1 MTLDEVT
8 FELAPHQPTDELAD
22 FDYNALGS
30 ETQSLVQQHTLE
42 IKENLRETIS
52 IIWSVGRKLFE
63 IRNLLKFGCF
73 KAWLESE
80 FRWSRPT
87 AYNYINVYKAFPE
100 CLTIKHLPI
109 DPTALYRLAAPST
122 PEAARLEAVKLAAA
136 GERITLKA
144 AKNIIGGKKKKSV
157 TSKTKESSPV
167 EDKEVVEDI
176 AVAGEKES
184 FENFVAEE
192 LINSVT
198 IDVVAQTMPSE
209 EKLAEAA
216 PMSSPS
222 VEETP
227 LETTLFVSSE
237 VNSAATTYQS
247 TNTSDSSSTPAYNQT
262 PATFTPDSSSTTTN
276 YQSSASY
283 TYNACR
289 SLISNLGLLT
299 NEEVF
304 SILHAFLQKVGLSA
318 IGNFVKQ
325 LQQEEIAS
333 LCNQCFTSLNERGL
347 KWLDIEKINF
357 AALSDTLIKSLSSQL
372 KRILL
377 SRATQRVTQSHTP
390 SEPSN
395 LIYIAQ

>member
-8 FELAPHQPTDELAD
+8 SGLERAEKLVD
-22 FDYNALGS
+22 FDYNALACD
-30 ETQSLVQQHTLE
+30 TQSLLQQHTLE

-63 IRNLLKFGCF
+63 IRNLLKSGCF
-73 KAWLESE
+73 KAWLETE

-87 AYNYINVYKAFPE
+87 AYNYINVYKAFPD
-100 CLTIKHLPI
+100 LISIRDLPI
-109 DPTALYRLAAPST
+109 DSTALYRLAARST
-122 PEAARLEAVKLAAA
+122 PETARLEAVELAAA

-144 AKNIIGGKKKKSV
+144 AKTLIGSKTHKSV
-157 TSKTKESSPV
+157 TSNTKQITPV
-167 EDKEVVEDI
+167 EDKEITDVI
-176 AVAGEKES
+176 AHTGEKES
-184 FENFVAEE
+184 SENYLAEGFP
-192 LINSVT
+192 NAVT
-198 IDVVAQTMPSE
+198 INLVAQTMPSE
-209 EKLAEAA
+209 EILATEA

-222 VEETP
+222 VEETHE
-227 LETTLFVSSE
+227 ETIFVPSE

-247 TNTSDSSSTPAYNQT
+247 TNTSGSSPTPAYNQT

-289 SLISNLGLLT
+289 SLIANLELLT

-304 SILHAFLQKVGLSA
+304 SILGAFMQKVGLST

-333 LCNQCFTSLNERGL
+333 LCNQCFTSLNQRGL

-377 SRATQRVTQSHTP
+377 SRATQRVTQSQTP

-395 LIYIAQ
+395 LMYIAR